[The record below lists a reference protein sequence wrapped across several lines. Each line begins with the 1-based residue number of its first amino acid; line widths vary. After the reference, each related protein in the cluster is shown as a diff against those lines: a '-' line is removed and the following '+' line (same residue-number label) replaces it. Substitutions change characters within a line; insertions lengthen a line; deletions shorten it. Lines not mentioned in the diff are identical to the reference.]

1 MAIVY
6 SQSWAAG
13 NSTFDAGNTYDRNGD
28 GEDPLYKEAKIA
40 EAVTISTIAGS
51 PRLTWNGFSDWNDTA
66 WVVEDNLG
74 DPGNGYPTSS
84 SRFTFNGQ
92 VGKISCRYRPDA
104 TSLSVVSFAPLIV
117 VPFRGGFSDNWFLA
131 WDRDNGWFEIDLATW
146 GFANPDVN
154 DTVAYGGF
162 SADTDY
168 TLTICWKCGTPDTT
182 PIIGDVAS
190 DGYWRFYIN
199 GVLIYEKTDVALWL
213 DENNGNLVPQ
223 VNFGQFGML
232 GALDQIVFN
241 DAGCI
246 TPIVG
251 SHVFGTKGTIQS
263 TRTFMANLDD
273 TTRSINMPGT
283 FFIGGDLVVTG
294 TTTITGDVS
303 TTSPAT
309 LMNSIVTAS
318 DGSIVLDS
326 DGNVVFV
333 NGT

>member
-1 MAIVY
+1 MAVVW

-13 NSTFDAGNTYDRNGD
+13 NSTFDAGNTYDRSGD
-28 GEDPLYKEAKIA
+28 GNDPLYPEMKIA
-40 EAVTISTIAGS
+40 EAVTISTINGA
-51 PRLTWNGFSDWNDTA
+51 PRVTWNGFADWNDTA
-66 WVVEDNLG
+66 IVFDDALG
-74 DPGNGYPTSS
+74 DPGNGYPANASS
-84 SRFTFNGQ
+84 FTFNGQ

-117 VPFRGGFSDNWFLA
+117 IPERGGFSDNWFLA
-131 WDRDNGWFEIDLATW
+131 WDRDNGWFEIDLTTW
-146 GFANPDVN
+146 GFAIPDVN
-154 DTVAYGGF
+154 DTVPYGGF
-162 SADTDY
+162 TADTDY
-168 TLTICWKCGTPDTT
+168 TMTICWKCGTPV
-182 PIIGDVAS
+182 GSFSDVTA

-251 SHVFGTKGTIQS
+251 SHAFGVKGTIQS
-263 TRTFMANLDD
+263 TRTFLANLDN
-273 TTRSINMPGT
+273 TTRTVNRPGT

-294 TTTITGDVS
+294 DVIYTGASTAPTT
-303 TTSPAT
+303 
-309 LMNSIVTAS
+309 LYNSIVMT
-318 DGSIVLDS
+318 DTGETVMDS
-326 DGNVVFV
+326 SGNVVFV
-333 NGT
+333 EGSAS